1 MENSIKLKFSIEPTD
16 PSCPLSFEVFWDG
29 VSQTHCFHIRET
41 EHVEIELDD
50 TLEAEHNLE
59 IVMSGKTQDHTKLDE
74 QGRIVQDAL
83 LKISDISVDGMNI
96 SELLPQFSVYIHD
109 NNGNSKQIQQP
120 FYGSMGCNGKV
131 SFKFTTPYYLWLLE
145 HM

>member
-1 MENSIKLKFSIEPTD
+1 MSNTIKLKFSIEPTD
-16 PSCPLSFEVFWDG
+16 SSCPLSFEVFWNG
-29 VSQTHCFHIRET
+29 VTQAHCFHIRET

-74 QGRIVQDAL
+74 QGNIVKDAL
-83 LKISDISVDGMNI
+83 LKISNVIIDDMDISQ
-96 SELLPQFSVYIHD
+96 LLQQLSIYTHD
-109 NNGNSKQIQQP
+109 FNGTKTLTQAP
-120 FYGSMGCNGKV
+120 FYGYMGCNGTV
-131 SFKFTTPYYLWLLE
+131 SFKFSTPYYLWLLE

>member
-1 MENSIKLKFSIEPTD
+1 MSNTIKLKFSIEPTD

-29 VSQTHCFHIRET
+29 VSQAHCFHIRET

-74 QGRIVQDAL
+74 QGNIVKDAL
-83 LKISDISVDGMNI
+83 LKITDVSIDEVDV
-96 SELLPQFSVYIHD
+96 SLLLYTLATYSHD
-109 NNGNSKQIQQP
+109 FNGTADHTRVP
-120 FYGSMGCNGKV
+120 FHGLLGCNGIV
-131 SFKFTTPYYLWLLE
+131 SFKFSTPYYLWLLE
-145 HM
+145 NM